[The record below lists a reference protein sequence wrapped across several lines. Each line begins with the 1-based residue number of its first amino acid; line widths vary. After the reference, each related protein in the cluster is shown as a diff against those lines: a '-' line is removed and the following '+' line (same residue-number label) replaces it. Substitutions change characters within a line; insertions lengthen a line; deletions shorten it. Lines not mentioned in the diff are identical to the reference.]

1 MSGKARST
9 LLVLCLLWL
18 SAVRAWAQ
26 SAGDPVS
33 EPALRGRR
41 DILYFLDFNDHARAE
56 DWFRTRPGYAWT
68 ARRENVLAG
77 AGALEI
83 RHTRGTHLPMEIHPE
98 IAPSDCVYVRWYRR
112 WEKDY
117 DFTQH
122 KMPGV
127 YAQAGRT
134 SGAGVRPTGRDKFS
148 CKLFVDFQRF
158 PALYSYHPDQK
169 GPYGDHLKQN
179 VGEPVRVEPERWY
192 CFEMMI
198 QANSAPNRDGELKM
212 WIDGEL
218 KAHHLNLRFRDTNTL
233 KINLFTYSAYVGGT
247 WVSKRDQR
255 LWDDQI
261 VVARNYIGPL
271 ADRPTGKER
280 PKRFQPPVGYER
292 SE

>member
-1 MSGKARST
+1 MTGRRRVT
-9 LLVLCLLWL
+9 LLIGCLVCLV
-18 SAVRAWAQ
+18 SVPASAQ
-26 SAGDPVS
+26 SRGDPVS
-33 EPALRGRR
+33 EPALRKRK
-41 DILYFLDFNDHARAE
+41 DVLYFLDFNDRRRTEA
-56 DWFRTRPGYAWT
+56 WFGRRPGYAWT
-68 ARRENVLAG
+68 GDKRHVLAG

-83 RHTRGTHLPMEIHPE
+83 RQTRGTHFPAEISPAITPTDRVH
-98 IAPSDCVYVRWYRR
+98 VRWYRR
-112 WEKDY
+112 WEKGY

-148 CKLFVDFQRF
+148 CKLFVDFGRY
-158 PALYSYHPDQK
+158 PAFYSYHPDQK

-179 VGEPVRVEPERWY
+179 IGKPVRVEPERWY

-198 QANSAPNRDGELKM
+198 GANNAPKRDGELKM

-218 KAHHLNLRFRDTNTL
+218 KGHYTNLRFRDTNRL

-247 WVSKRDQR
+247 WVSKRNQR

-261 VVARNYIGPL
+261 VVARGYIGPVD
-271 ADRPTGKER
+271 AGDAAKK
-280 PKRFQPPVGYER
+280 PKRFHPPVEFER
-292 SE
+292 GR